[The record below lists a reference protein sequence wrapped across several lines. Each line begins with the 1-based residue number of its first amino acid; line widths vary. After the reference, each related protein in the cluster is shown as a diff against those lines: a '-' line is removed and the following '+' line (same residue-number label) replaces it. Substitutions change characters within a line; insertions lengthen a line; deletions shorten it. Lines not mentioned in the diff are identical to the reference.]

1 MSSRSSPLKGR
12 SDTGK
17 KRGNE
22 GLTFRSC
29 WILQCAC
36 IVRRRN
42 RRKDSRAQEAVVLK
56 WEEMESQ
63 AGARAKRWKDDLS
76 GEVTLDLADLY

>member
-1 MSSRSSPLKGR
+1 MKGR
-12 SDTGK
+12 SHAEK
-17 KRGNE
+17 KGGNE

-29 WILQCAC
+29 WILWYAC
-36 IVRRRN
+36 IVRGRN
-42 RRKDSRAQEAVVLK
+42 RRKHSRAREVMVLK

-63 AGARAKRWKDDLS
+63 AGARAKRWKEDVS